1 MVFGF
6 RFARALRARPIAC
19 FCFIGLALAV
29 PLARAASTEPLPLAE
44 ALKIGE
50 KISPRLAA
58 QSAALAATEE
68 LVPRAGELPDPK
80 LRIGVD
86 NLPVNGADRFRY
98 DSDFMTMRKI
108 GVMQDFPNG
117 EKRKLRGERA
127 ARERDLGAANLAA
140 QRAGVQREVALAW
153 LELHFVQQARTPLV
167 ELVGELQLQLDT
179 VSAAIAAGRQN
190 TADALALRGAGVAA
204 QDRVIEQDRTIERA
218 RYALAAWLREDAS
231 RPLAAPP
238 DTARFDHPP
247 TALLADLHEHPELKV
262 YAEREALARTDVAL
276 AANSKKS
283 DWSLEVAY
291 GQRGP
296 AFSNMISVMVSIDL
310 PWEAEKRQDRDLA
323 AKRLLV
329 DQAQAQV
336 EEARRMHEAEL
347 RGFYADWQTAGV
359 RIERFEKLLL
369 PLARERVAAALA
381 AYRGGRGE
389 LGAVLEA
396 RRAETETRL
405 GFVQTQLERA
415 RAWAKLN
422 FLLPHEGQ
430 P

>member
-1 MVFGF
+1 MVFALPG
-6 RFARALRARPIAC
+6 RFARPLVC
-19 FCFIGLALAV
+19 FCFLGLAVATQ
-29 PLARAASTEPLPLAE
+29 LARAAGTEPLPLTE

-50 KISPRLAA
+50 RISPRLAA
-58 QSAALAATEE
+58 QGAALAAANE

-98 DSDFMTMRKI
+98 DADFMTMRKI
-108 GVMQDFPNG
+108 GLMQDFPNA

-127 ARERDLGAANLAA
+127 ALERDVESANLAA
-140 QRAGVQREVALAW
+140 QRAGLRREIALAW
-153 LELHFVQQARTPLV
+153 LELYFAQQARAPLV

-218 RYALAAWLREDAS
+218 RYALAAWLRDEAS
-231 RPLAAPP
+231 RPLANPP
-238 DTARFDHPP
+238 DTSVFDHPP
-247 TALLADLHEHPELKV
+247 AALLANLHEHPEQRI
-262 YAEREALARTDVAL
+262 YAEREALARTDAAL

-323 AKRLLV
+323 AKRLLAE
-329 DQAQAQV
+329 QAQAQA

-359 RIERFEKLLL
+359 RTERFEKLLL

-389 LGAVLEA
+389 LGVVLEA

-405 GFVQTQLERA
+405 GFVQAQLERA

>member
-1 MVFGF
+1 MLFAFPG
-6 RFARALRARPIAC
+6 RFARSLAC
-19 FCFIGLALAV
+19 FCILGLAVAA
-29 PLARAASTEPLPLAE
+29 PLARAAGTEPLPLAE

-50 KISPRLAA
+50 KTSPRLAA
-58 QSAALAATEE
+58 QNAALAAASE
-68 LVPRAGELPDPK
+68 LVPRASELPDPK
-80 LRIGVD
+80 LQVGVD
-86 NLPVNGADRFRY
+86 NLPVNGADRFQY
-98 DSDFMTMRKI
+98 NSDFMTTRKI
-108 GVMQDFPNG
+108 GITQDFPNR
-117 EKRKLRGERA
+117 EKRRLRGERA
-127 ARERDLGAANLAA
+127 ALERDVEAANLAA
-140 QRAGVQREVALAW
+140 QRAGLRREIALAW
-153 LELHFVQQARTPLV
+153 LELYFAQQTRAPLV

-231 RPLAAPP
+231 RPLANPP
-238 DTARFDHPP
+238 DTSVFDHPP
-247 TALLADLHEHPELKV
+247 TALLANLPEHPEQRV
-262 YAEREALARTDVAL
+262 YAEREALARTDAAL

-310 PWEAEKRQDRDLA
+310 PWEAAKRQDRDLA
-323 AKRLLV
+323 AKRLLA
-329 DQAQAQV
+329 DQAQAQT

-359 RIERFEKLLL
+359 RTERFEKLLL

-405 GFVQTQLERA
+405 GFVQTQLDRA

-422 FLLPHEGQ
+422 FLLPHGGQ

>member
-1 MVFGF
+1 MVF
-6 RFARALRARPIAC
+6 ALPGRLARPLVC
-19 FCFIGLALAV
+19 FCFVGLALAA
-29 PLARAASTEPLPLAE
+29 PLARAAGTEPLPLAE

-50 KISPRLAA
+50 KLSPRLSA
-58 QSAALAATEE
+58 QGAALAAANE
-68 LVPRAGELPDPK
+68 LVPRASELPDPK
-80 LRIGVD
+80 LRFGVD
-86 NLPVNGADRFRY
+86 NLPVNGAERFRY

-127 ARERDLGAANLAA
+127 ARERDVEAANLAA
-140 QRAGVQREVALAW
+140 QRAGLQREVALAW
-153 LELHFVQQARTPLV
+153 LELYFAQQARTPLV

-190 TADALALRGAGVAA
+190 TADALALRGAGMAA
-204 QDRVIEQDRTIERA
+204 QDRVIEQDRSIERA

-231 RPLAAPP
+231 RPLAGPP
-238 DTARFDHPP
+238 DASRFDHPP
-247 TALLADLHEHPELKV
+247 AALLDNLHEHPEQRV

-276 AANSKKS
+276 AANSRKP

-310 PWEAEKRQDRDLA
+310 PWEAEKRQNRDFA
-323 AKRLLV
+323 AKRLLAE
-329 DQAQAQV
+329 QAQAQA
-336 EEARRMHEAEL
+336 EEAQRMHEAEL

-381 AYRGGRGE
+381 VYRGGRGE
-389 LGAVLEA
+389 LGMVLEA
-396 RRAETETRL
+396 RRAEAEVRL
-405 GFVQTQLERA
+405 GWVQAQFERA

-422 FLLPHEGQ
+422 FLLPHEVQ

>member
-1 MVFGF
+1 MVF
-6 RFARALRARPIAC
+6 ALPGRLVRPLVS
-19 FCFIGLALAV
+19 FCFIGLALAE

-127 ARERDLGAANLAA
+127 ARERDLEAANLAA

-153 LELHFVQQARTPLV
+153 LELYFAQQARTPLV

-204 QDRVIEQDRTIERA
+204 QDRVIEQDRSIERA

-238 DTARFDHPP
+238 DTGRFDHPP
-247 TALLADLHEHPELKV
+247 TALLANLHEHPEQRI
-262 YAEREALARTDVAL
+262 YAEREALARTDIAL

-323 AKRLLV
+323 AKRLLA

-347 RGFYADWQTAGV
+347 HGLHADWQTAGV

-389 LGAVLEA
+389 LAMVLEA
-396 RRAETETRL
+396 RRAEAEARL
-405 GFVQTQLERA
+405 ASVQAHLEQA

-422 FLLPHEGQ
+422 FLLPHQAQ

>member
-1 MVFGF
+1 MVFALPGRFACPLACFCVFGF
-6 RFARALRARPIAC
+6 
-19 FCFIGLALAV
+19 AV
-29 PLARAASTEPLPLAE
+29 ATPFARAASTEPLPFAE
-44 ALKIGE
+44 ALKTGE
-50 KISPRLAA
+50 KTSPRLAA
-58 QSAALAATEE
+58 QGAALAAATE

-80 LRIGVD
+80 LRVGVD
-86 NLPVNGADRFRY
+86 NLPVNGADRFQY
-98 DSDFMTMRKI
+98 NSDFMTMRKI
-108 GVMQDFPNG
+108 GVMQDFPNA
-117 EKRKLRGERA
+117 EKRRLRGERA
-127 ARERDLGAANLAA
+127 ALERDVEAANLDA
-140 QRAGVQREVALAW
+140 QRAGLRREIALAW
-153 LELHFVQQARTPLV
+153 LELYFAQQARAPLV

-179 VSAAIAAGRQN
+179 VSAAVAAGRQN

-204 QDRVIEQDRTIERA
+204 QDRVIEQDRMIERA
-218 RYALAAWLREDAS
+218 RYMLATWLREDAS
-231 RPLAAPP
+231 RPLANPP
-238 DTARFDHPP
+238 DTGRFDHPP
-247 TALLADLHEHPELKV
+247 TALLDNLHEHPELKA

-323 AKRLLV
+323 AKRLLA
-329 DQAQAQV
+329 DQAQAQA

-359 RIERFEKLLL
+359 RMERFEKLLL

-381 AYRGGRGE
+381 AYRGGRGD
-389 LGAVLEA
+389 LGVVLDA

-405 GFVQTQLERA
+405 GFVQSQLERA
-415 RAWAKLN
+415 RAWARLN

>member
-1 MVFGF
+1 MVFALPG
-6 RFARALRARPIAC
+6 RFARPLVC
-19 FCFIGLALAV
+19 LIGLALAV
-29 PLARAASTEPLPLAE
+29 PLAGAAGTEPLPLAE

-50 KISPRLAA
+50 RISPRLAA
-58 QSAALAATEE
+58 QDAALAAATE
-68 LVPRAGELPDPK
+68 LVPRASELPDPK

-98 DSDFMTMRKI
+98 DADFMTMRKI
-108 GVMQDFPNG
+108 GLMQDFPNG
-117 EKRKLRGERA
+117 EKRRLRGERA
-127 ARERDLGAANLAA
+127 ALERDVEAANLAA
-140 QRAGVQREVALAW
+140 QRAGLRREIAIAW
-153 LELHFVQQARTPLV
+153 LELYFAQQARPPLV

-204 QDRVIEQDRTIERA
+204 QDRVIEQDRAIARA
-218 RYALAAWLREDAS
+218 RYALAAWLRDEAS
-231 RPLAAPP
+231 RPLADPP
-238 DTARFDHPP
+238 DTSAFDHPP
-247 TALLADLHEHPELKV
+247 TALLANLHEHPEQRI
-262 YAEREALARTDVAL
+262 YAEREALARTDAAL

-323 AKRLLV
+323 AKRLLA
-329 DQAQAQV
+329 DQAQAQA
-336 EEARRMHEAEL
+336 EEARRMHEADL

-359 RIERFEKLLL
+359 RAERFETLLL

-405 GFVQTQLERA
+405 GFVQAQLERA

-422 FLLPHEGQ
+422 FLLPHEVQ

>member
-1 MVFGF
+1 MVFARPG
-6 RFARALRARPIAC
+6 RFARPLVC
-19 FCFIGLALAV
+19 LIGLALSA
-29 PLARAASTEPLPLAE
+29 PLAYAASTEPLPLTE

-58 QSAALAATEE
+58 QDAALAAATER
-68 LVPRAGELPDPK
+68 VPRASELPDPK

-98 DSDFMTMRKI
+98 DADFMTMRKI
-108 GVMQDFPNG
+108 GLMQDFPNA
-117 EKRKLRGERA
+117 EKRRLRGERA
-127 ARERDLGAANLAA
+127 ALERDVEAAN
-140 QRAGVQREVALAW
+140 
-153 LELHFVQQARTPLV
+153 
-167 ELVGELQLQLDT
+167 
-179 VSAAIAAGRQN
+179 
-190 TADALALRGAGVAA
+190 VAA
-204 QDRVIEQDRTIERA
+204 QDRVIEQDRTIARA
-218 RYALAAWLREDAS
+218 RYALAAWLRDDAS
-231 RPLAAPP
+231 RPLADPP
-238 DTARFDHPP
+238 DASAFDHPP
-247 TALLADLHEHPELKV
+247 TTLLANLHEHPEQRV
-262 YAEREALARTDVAL
+262 YAEREALARTDAAL

-296 AFSNMISVMVSIDL
+296 AFSNMISVMMSIDL
-310 PWEAEKRQDRDLA
+310 PWEADKRQDRDLA
-323 AKRLLV
+323 AKKLLA
-329 DQAQAQV
+329 DQAQAQA

-359 RIERFEKLLL
+359 RTERFEKLLL

-405 GFVQTQLERA
+405 GFVQAQLERA

-422 FLLPHEGQ
+422 FLLPHEAQ

>member
-1 MVFGF
+1 MVFALPG
-6 RFARALRARPIAC
+6 RFTCPLAC
-19 FCFIGLALAV
+19 FCFIGLAFAG
-29 PLARAASTEPLPLAE
+29 PLAHAGSTEPLPLAE

-50 KISPRLAA
+50 RDSPRLAA
-58 QSAALAATEE
+58 QGAALAAANE

-108 GVMQDFPNG
+108 GVMQDFPNR
-117 EKRKLRGERA
+117 EKRRLRGERA
-127 ARERDLGAANLAA
+127 GLRREI
-140 QRAGVQREVALAW
+140 ALAW
-153 LELHFVQQARTPLV
+153 LELYFTQQARAPLV

-218 RYALAAWLREDAS
+218 RYALTAWLRDEAS
-231 RPLAAPP
+231 RPLADPP
-238 DTARFDHPP
+238 DTRVFDHPP
-247 TALLADLHEHPELKV
+247 AALLANLHEHPEQRI
-262 YAEREALARTDVAL
+262 YAEREALARTDAAL

-283 DWSLEVAY
+283 DWSLELAY

-323 AKRLLV
+323 AKRLLAE
-329 DQAQAQV
+329 QAQAQT

-359 RIERFEKLLL
+359 RTERFEKLLL

-389 LGAVLEA
+389 LGVVLEA

>member
-1 MVFGF
+1 MVFVFPG
-6 RFARALRARPIAC
+6 RFARPLVC
-19 FCFIGLALAV
+19 FCVLSLANATPFAL
-29 PLARAASTEPLPLAE
+29 AASTEPLPFAE

-50 KISPRLAA
+50 KTSPRLAA
-58 QSAALAATEE
+58 QGAALAAATE
-68 LVPRAGELPDPK
+68 LVLRARELPDPK
-80 LRIGVD
+80 LRMGVD

-108 GVMQDFPNG
+108 GVMQDFPNA

-127 ARERDLGAANLAA
+127 ALERDVEAANLDA
-140 QRAGVQREVALAW
+140 QRAGLRREIALAW
-153 LELHFVQQARTPLV
+153 LELYFAQQARAPIV

-190 TADALALRGAGVAA
+190 TADALALRGAGVTA
-204 QDRVIEQDRTIERA
+204 QDRVIEQDRSIDRA
-218 RYALAAWLREDAS
+218 RYMLAAWLREDAS
-231 RPLAAPP
+231 RPLGGLP
-238 DTARFDHPP
+238 DTSRFDHPP
-247 TALLADLHEHPELKV
+247 TALLENLHEHPELKA

-323 AKRLLV
+323 AKKLLA
-329 DQAQAQV
+329 DQAQAQA

-359 RIERFEKLLL
+359 RMERFEKLLL

-389 LGAVLEA
+389 VGVVLEA

-405 GFVQTQLERA
+405 GFVQSRLERA

>member
-1 MVFGF
+1 MVFALPG
-6 RFARALRARPIAC
+6 RFMRPLAC
-19 FCFIGLALAV
+19 FCILGFAVAAPLALAV
-29 PLARAASTEPLPLAE
+29 DMEPLPLAE
-44 ALKIGE
+44 ALRIGE
-50 KISPRLAA
+50 ETSPRLAA
-58 QSAALAATEE
+58 QGAALAAATE
-68 LVPRAGELPDPK
+68 LVPRARELPDPK
-80 LRIGVD
+80 LRVGVD
-86 NLPVNGADRFRY
+86 NLPVNGADRFQY
-98 DSDFMTMRKI
+98 ASDFMTMRKI
-108 GVMQDFPNG
+108 GVMQDFPNA

-127 ARERDLGAANLAA
+127 ALERDVEAANLAA
-140 QRAGVQREVALAW
+140 QRAALRREVALAW
-153 LELHFVQQARTPLV
+153 LELYFAQQSRAPLV

-179 VSAAIAAGRQN
+179 VAAAIAAGRQN
-190 TADALALRGAGVAA
+190 TADAHALRGAGVAA

-218 RYALAAWLREDAS
+218 RYALAAWLRDEAL
-231 RPLAAPP
+231 RPLADPP
-238 DTARFDHPP
+238 DTSAFDHPP
-247 TALLADLHEHPELKV
+247 TALLANLHEHPEQRI
-262 YAEREALARTDVAL
+262 YAEREALARTDAAL
-276 AANSKKS
+276 AANSRKS

-310 PWEAEKRQDRDLA
+310 PWEAAKRQDRDLA
-323 AKRLLV
+323 AKRLLA
-329 DQAQAQV
+329 DQAQAQT

-359 RIERFEKLLL
+359 RTERFEKLLL

-422 FLLPHEGQ
+422 FLLPHGGQ

>member
-1 MVFGF
+1 MVL
-6 RFARALRARPIAC
+6 ALPGRRARPLAR
-19 FCFIGLALAV
+19 FCFICLALAA
-29 PLARAASTEPLPLAE
+29 PFAWPGEGGTLSLAE
-44 ALKIGE
+44 ALKVGE
-50 KISPRLAA
+50 KLSPRLAA
-58 QSAALAATEE
+58 QGAALAAANE
-68 LVPRAGELPDPK
+68 LVPRARELPDPK
-80 LRIGVD
+80 LRIGID
-86 NLPVNGADRFRY
+86 NLPVNGADRFSY
-98 DSDFMTMRKI
+98 DGDFMTMRKI

-127 ARERDLGAANLAA
+127 ARERDVEAANLAA
-140 QRAGVQREVALAW
+140 QRTGLRREVALAW
-153 LELHFVQQARTPLV
+153 VELYFAQQARTPLV
-167 ELVGELQLQLDT
+167 ELVGEVQLQLDT

-190 TADALALRGAGVAA
+190 TADALTLRGAGVAA
-204 QDRVIEQDRTIERA
+204 QDRVIEQDRSVERA

-231 RPLAAPP
+231 RPLAGPP
-238 DTARFDHPP
+238 DTGRFDHPP
-247 TALLADLHEHPELKV
+247 TALLANLHEHPEQRI

-310 PWEAEKRQDRDLA
+310 PWEAEKRQDRDIA
-323 AKRLLV
+323 AKRLLAEQV
-329 DQAQAQV
+329 LAQG
-336 EEARRMHEAEL
+336 EEARRMREAEL
-347 RGFYADWQTAGV
+347 RGIYADWQTAGV

-369 PLARERVAAALA
+369 PLARERVGATLA

-389 LGAVLEA
+389 LGTVLEA

-405 GFVQTQLERA
+405 GSLQAQLERA

-422 FLLPHEGQ
+422 FLLPHEVQ

>member
-1 MVFGF
+1 MVFAFSG
-6 RFARALRARPIAC
+6 RFACSLVC
-19 FCFIGLALAV
+19 LIGLALVV

-50 KISPRLAA
+50 TISPRLAA
-58 QSAALAATEE
+58 QGAALAAATE
-68 LVPRAGELPDPK
+68 LVPRARELPDPK

-117 EKRKLRGERA
+117 EKRRLRGERA
-127 ARERDLGAANLAA
+127 ALERDVETANFDA
-140 QRAGVQREVALAW
+140 QRAGLRREIALAW
-153 LELHFVQQARTPLV
+153 LELYFAQQARAPLV

-179 VSAAIAAGRQN
+179 VSAAIASGRQN

-218 RYALAAWLREDAS
+218 RYALAAWLREDAA
-231 RPLAAPP
+231 RPLADPP
-238 DTARFDHPP
+238 DTGRFDHPP
-247 TALLADLHEHPELKV
+247 TALLDNLHEHPEQRV

-276 AANSKKS
+276 ATNSKKS

-323 AKRLLV
+323 AKRLLAE
-329 DQAQAQV
+329 QAQAQ
-336 EEARRMHEAEL
+336 RR
-347 RGFYADWQTAGV
+347 
-359 RIERFEKLLL
+359 K
-369 PLARERVAAALA
+369 
-381 AYRGGRGE
+381 RGE
-389 LGAVLEA
+389 C
-396 RRAETETRL
+396 TR
-405 GFVQTQLERA
+405 
-415 RAWAKLN
+415 
-422 FLLPHEGQ
+422 PSC
-430 P
+430 

>member
-1 MVFGF
+1 MVF
-6 RFARALRARPIAC
+6 ALPGRLVRPLVC
-19 FCFIGLALAV
+19 FCFLSLAGAG
-29 PLARAASTEPLPLAE
+29 PLARAGGTEPLALAE

-58 QSAALAATEE
+58 QSAALAAANE

-98 DSDFMTMRKI
+98 DADFMTMRKI
-108 GVMQDFPNG
+108 GVMQDFPNA
-117 EKRKLRGERA
+117 EKRRLRGERA
-127 ARERDLGAANLAA
+127 ALERDVEAANLAA
-140 QRAGVQREVALAW
+140 QRAGLRREIALAW
-153 LELHFVQQARTPLV
+153 LELYFAQQARAPLV

-190 TADALALRGAGVAA
+190 TADAFALRGAGVAA
-204 QDRVIEQDRTIERA
+204 QDRVIEQDRTIARA
-218 RYALAAWLREDAS
+218 RYALAAWLRDEAS
-231 RPLAAPP
+231 RPLANPP
-238 DTARFDHPP
+238 DTSVFDHPP
-247 TALLADLHEHPELKV
+247 TALLANLHEHPELKA
-262 YAEREALARTDVAL
+262 YAEREALARTDAAL

-323 AKRLLV
+323 AKRLLAE
-329 DQAQAQV
+329 QAQAQT

-359 RIERFEKLLL
+359 RTERFEKLLL

-389 LGAVLEA
+389 LGVVLEA

-405 GFVQTQLERA
+405 GFVQAQLERA
-415 RAWAKLN
+415 RGWAKLN
-422 FLLPHEGQ
+422 FLLPHEAQ

>member
-1 MVFGF
+1 MVFALPG
-6 RFARALRARPIAC
+6 RFALSLFCLC
-19 FCFIGLALAV
+19 FLSVAV
-29 PLARAASTEPLPLAE
+29 AAPSARAAGMEPLPFAE

-50 KISPRLAA
+50 TISPRLAA
-58 QSAALAATEE
+58 QSAALAAATE

-98 DSDFMTMRKI
+98 DADFMTMRKI
-108 GVMQDFPNG
+108 GLMQDFPNR
-117 EKRKLRGERA
+117 EKRRLRGERA
-127 ARERDLGAANLAA
+127 ALERDVEAANLAA
-140 QRAGVQREVALAW
+140 QRAGLRREIALAW
-153 LELHFVQQARTPLV
+153 LELYFAQQARAPLV

-218 RYALAAWLREDAS
+218 RYALAAWLRDEAS
-231 RPLAAPP
+231 RPLANPP
-238 DTARFDHPP
+238 DTSVFDHPP
-247 TALLADLHEHPELKV
+247 TALLANLHEHPEQRV
-262 YAEREALARTDVAL
+262 YAEREALARTDAAL

-323 AKRLLV
+323 AKRHLAE
-329 DQAQAQV
+329 QAQAQS

-347 RGFYADWQTAGV
+347 LGFYADWQTAGV
-359 RIERFEKLLL
+359 RTERFEKLLL

-381 AYRGGRGE
+381 VYRGGRGE

-422 FLLPHEGQ
+422 FLLPHGGQ

>member
-1 MVFGF
+1 MVSALPG
-6 RFARALRARPIAC
+6 RFMRPLAC
-19 FCFIGLALAV
+19 FCILGFAVAAPLALAV
-29 PLARAASTEPLPLAE
+29 DMEPLPLAE
-44 ALKIGE
+44 ALRIGE
-50 KISPRLAA
+50 ETSPRLAA
-58 QSAALAATEE
+58 QGAALAAATE
-68 LVPRAGELPDPK
+68 LVPRARELPDPK
-80 LRIGVD
+80 LRVGVD
-86 NLPVNGADRFRY
+86 NLPVNGADRFQY
-98 DSDFMTMRKI
+98 ASDFMTMRKI
-108 GVMQDFPNG
+108 GVMQDFPNA

-127 ARERDLGAANLAA
+127 ALERDVEAANLAA
-140 QRAGVQREVALAW
+140 QRAALRREVALAW
-153 LELHFVQQARTPLV
+153 LELYFAQQSRAPLV

-179 VSAAIAAGRQN
+179 VAAAIAAGRQN
-190 TADALALRGAGVAA
+190 TADAHALRGAGVAA

-218 RYALAAWLREDAS
+218 RYALAAWLRDEAS
-231 RPLAAPP
+231 RPLADPP
-238 DTARFDHPP
+238 DTSAFDHPP
-247 TALLADLHEHPELKV
+247 TALLANLHEHPEQRI
-262 YAEREALARTDVAL
+262 YAEREALARTDAAL
-276 AANSKKS
+276 AANSRKS

-310 PWEAEKRQDRDLA
+310 PWEAAKRQDRDLA
-323 AKRLLV
+323 AKRLLA
-329 DQAQAQV
+329 DQAQAQT

-359 RIERFEKLLL
+359 RTERFEKLLL

-422 FLLPHEGQ
+422 FLLPHGGQ

>member
-1 MVFGF
+1 MSC
-6 RFARALRARPIAC
+6 ALPGRLARPLVC
-19 FCFIGLALAV
+19 FCSIGLALAA
-29 PLARAASTEPLPLAE
+29 PFAHSAGTEPLPLAE
-44 ALKIGE
+44 AQRIGE
-50 KISPRLAA
+50 KISPRLVA
-58 QSAALAATEE
+58 QGAALAAATE
-68 LVPRAGELPDPK
+68 LVPRARELPDPK
-80 LRIGVD
+80 LRIGIE
-86 NLPVNGADRFRY
+86 NLPVNGADRFEY
-98 DSDFMTMRKI
+98 NTDSMTMRRI
-108 GVMQDFPNG
+108 GVMQDFPNA
-117 EKRKLRGERA
+117 EKRRLRGERA
-127 ARERDLGAANLAA
+127 ALERDVEAANLDA
-140 QRAGVQREVALAW
+140 QRAGLRREIALAW
-153 LELHFVQQARTPLV
+153 LELYFAQQARAPLV

-218 RYALAAWLREDAS
+218 RYTLAAWLPEDAS
-231 RPLAAPP
+231 RPLGDPP
-238 DTARFDHPP
+238 DTGKFDHPP
-247 TALLADLHEHPELKV
+247 TALLANLHEHPELKT

-276 AANSKKS
+276 ARNSKKS

-310 PWEAEKRQDRDLA
+310 PWEAEKRQDRDFA
-323 AKRLLV
+323 AKKLLA
-329 DQAQAQV
+329 DQAQAQT

-359 RIERFEKLLL
+359 RIGRFEKLLL

-389 LGAVLEA
+389 LGTVLEA

-405 GFVQTQLERA
+405 GFVQSQLERA
-415 RAWAKLN
+415 RAWARLN
-422 FLLPHEGQ
+422 FLLPHEAQ

>member
-1 MVFGF
+1 MVFAFSG
-6 RFARALRARPIAC
+6 RLVRSLAC
-19 FCFIGLALAV
+19 FCILGLAVAA
-29 PLARAASTEPLPLAE
+29 PSARAASTEPLPLAE

-50 KISPRLAA
+50 EISPRLAA
-58 QSAALAATEE
+58 QGAALAAATE
-68 LVPRAGELPDPK
+68 LVPRARELPDPK
-80 LRIGVD
+80 LRIGVE

-98 DSDFMTMRKI
+98 DADFMTMRKI
-108 GVMQDFPNG
+108 GLMQDFPNG
-117 EKRKLRGERA
+117 EKRRLRGERA
-127 ARERDLGAANLAA
+127 ALERDVEAANLGA
-140 QRAGVQREVALAW
+140 QRAGLRREIALTW
-153 LELHFVQQARTPLV
+153 LELYFAQQARAPLV

-218 RYALAAWLREDAS
+218 RYALAAWLRDDAS
-231 RPLAAPP
+231 RPLANPP
-238 DTARFDHPP
+238 DTSVFDHPP
-247 TALLADLHEHPELKV
+247 TALLANLHEHPEQRI
-262 YAEREALARTDVAL
+262 YAEREALARTDAAL

-323 AKRLLV
+323 AKRLLAE
-329 DQAQAQV
+329 QAQAQT

-347 RGFYADWQTAGV
+347 RGVYADWQTAGV
-359 RIERFEKLLL
+359 RTERFEKLLL
-369 PLARERVAAALA
+369 TLARERVAAALA

-389 LGAVLEA
+389 LGVVLEA

-422 FLLPHEGQ
+422 FLLPHEAQ

>member
-1 MVFGF
+1 MVLAFPGHLA
-6 RFARALRARPIAC
+6 RPLACLCVLGLAVAAPSARA
-19 FCFIGLALAV
+19 G
-29 PLARAASTEPLPLAE
+29 TDPLPLAE

-50 KISPRLAA
+50 KVSPRLAA
-58 QSAALAATEE
+58 QGAALAAATE
-68 LVPRAGELPDPK
+68 LVPRASELPDPK
-80 LRIGVD
+80 LRVGVD
-86 NLPVNGADRFRY
+86 NLPVNGADRYRY
-98 DSDFMTMRKI
+98 DSDFMTMSKI
-108 GVMQDFPNG
+108 GVMQDFPNA
-117 EKRKLRGERA
+117 EKRTL
-127 ARERDLGAANLAA
+127 
-140 QRAGVQREVALAW
+140 REVALAW
-153 LELHFVQQARTPLV
+153 LELYFARQARTPLV
-167 ELVGELQLQLDT
+167 ELVGEMQLQLDT

-231 RPLAAPP
+231 RPLADPP
-238 DTARFDHPP
+238 DTGRFDHPP
-247 TALLADLHEHPELKV
+247 TALLDNLHEHPEQRV

-276 AANSKKS
+276 ATNSRKS

-323 AKRLLV
+323 AKRLLA
-329 DQAQAQV
+329 DQAQAQA

-359 RIERFEKLLL
+359 RMERFEKLLL

-389 LGAVLEA
+389 LGVVLEA
-396 RRAETETRL
+396 RRAETE
-405 GFVQTQLERA
+405 A
-415 RAWAKLN
+415 
-422 FLLPHEGQ
+422 
-430 P
+430 

>member
-1 MVFGF
+1 MVSASPG
-6 RFARALRARPIAC
+6 RLARSLVCLCSISLTLAAPI
-19 FCFIGLALAV
+19 
-29 PLARAASTEPLPLAE
+29 ARAASTEPLALPE

-58 QSAALAATEE
+58 QSAALAAARE

-80 LRIGVD
+80 LRIGLE

-98 DSDFMTMRKI
+98 DADFMTMRRI
-108 GVMQDFPNG
+108 GLVQDFPNG

-127 ARERDLGAANLAA
+127 ARERDVEASNFAA
-140 QRAGVQREVALAW
+140 QRAILQREIVLAW
-153 LELHFVQQARTPLV
+153 LELYFAQQARTPLV

-179 VSAAIAAGRQN
+179 VSAAVAAGRQN

-204 QDRVIEQDRTIERA
+204 QDRVIEQDRSIERA
-218 RYALAAWLREDAS
+218 RYALAAWLRDDAS
-231 RPLAAPP
+231 RPLAGPP
-238 DTARFDHPP
+238 DTSRFDHPP
-247 TALLADLHEHPELKV
+247 TELLANLHEHPDQRV
-262 YAEREALARTDVAL
+262 YIEREALARTDVAL
-276 AANSKKS
+276 AVNSKKS
-283 DWSLEVAY
+283 DWSLEVLY

-296 AFSNMISVMVSIDL
+296 AFGNMISVMVSIDL

-323 AKRLLV
+323 AKRLLA

-347 RGFYADWQTAGV
+347 RGLYADWQTAGV
-359 RIERFEKLLL
+359 RVERFEKLLR
-369 PLARERVAAALA
+369 PLAQERVAAALA
-381 AYRGGRGE
+381 AYRGGRGD
-389 LGAVLEA
+389 LAMVLEA
-396 RRAETETRL
+396 RRAAAEARL
-405 GFVQTQLERA
+405 ASVQAQLERA

-422 FLLPHEGQ
+422 FLLPHEVQ

>member
-1 MVFGF
+1 MVLASPG
-6 RFARALRARPIAC
+6 RLARSLIC
-19 FCFIGLALAV
+19 SCLGLALAAT
-29 PLARAASTEPLPLAE
+29 LAHAAGTEPLPLAE

-58 QSAALAATEE
+58 QGAALAAANE

-80 LRIGVD
+80 LRFGVD
-86 NLPVNGADRFRY
+86 NLPVNGADRLRY

-108 GVMQDFPNG
+108 GVMQDFPNE

-127 ARERDLGAANLAA
+127 ARERDVEAANLAA
-140 QRAGVQREVALAW
+140 QRAGLQREIALAW
-153 LELHFVQQARTPLV
+153 LDLYFAQQARAPLT
-167 ELVGELQLQLDT
+167 ELVKDLQLQLDT
-179 VSAAIAAGRQN
+179 VSAAIASGRQ
-190 TADALALRGAGVAA
+190 TTGDALGLRSAVEAA
-204 QDRVIEQDRTIERA
+204 QDRVIEQDRSIERA

-231 RPLAAPP
+231 RPLADPP

-247 TALLADLHEHPELKV
+247 TALLANLHEHPELRA
-262 YAEREALARTDVAL
+262 YAEREALTRTDIAL

-283 DWSLEVAY
+283 DWSLEFAY

-296 AFSNMISVMVSIDL
+296 AFTNMISLMVSIDL
-310 PWEAEKRQDRDLA
+310 PWEAEKRQDRDIA
-323 AKRLLV
+323 AKRLLAE
-329 DQAQAQV
+329 QAQAQA
-336 EEARRMHEAEL
+336 EEAQRMHEAEL
-347 RGFYADWQTAGV
+347 RGFNADWQTANV

-369 PLARERVAAALA
+369 PLARDRVSAALA

-389 LGAVLEA
+389 LAMALDA

-405 GFVQTQLERA
+405 ASLQARLERA
-415 RAWAKLN
+415 RAWARLN
-422 FLLPHEGQ
+422 FLLPNEVQ

>member
-1 MVFGF
+1 MVFALLG
-6 RFARALRARPIAC
+6 RFGRPLVC
-19 FCFIGLALAV
+19 LVCLAV
-29 PLARAASTEPLPLAE
+29 AAPFAWAAEGGTLSLAE

-50 KISPRLAA
+50 KTSPRLAA
-58 QSAALAATEE
+58 QGAALAAARE
-68 LVPRAGELPDPK
+68 LVARAGELPDPK
-80 LRIGVD
+80 LRIGVE

-98 DSDFMTMRKI
+98 DVDPGTMRRI
-108 GVMQDFPNG
+108 GIVQDFPNG

-127 ARERDLGAANLAA
+127 ARERDVEVSNLAA
-140 QRAGVQREVALAW
+140 QRSGVQREIALAW
-153 LELHFVQQARTPLV
+153 FELYFAQQARTPLV

-179 VSAAIAAGRQN
+179 VSAAIAAGRQS
-190 TADALALRGAGVAA
+190 TGDALALRGAAVAA
-204 QDRVIEQDRTIERA
+204 QDRVIEQDRSIERA

-231 RPLAAPP
+231 RPLAGPP

-247 TALLADLHEHPELKV
+247 SALLTNLHEHPDQRV

-276 AANSKKS
+276 AANSKKP
-283 DWSLEVAY
+283 DWSLEVLY

-296 AFSNMISVMVSIDL
+296 AFDNMISVMVSFDL
-310 PWEAEKRQDRDLA
+310 PWEAGKRQDRDIA
-323 AKRLLV
+323 AKRLLAE
-329 DQAQAQV
+329 QALAQV

-347 RGFYADWQTAGV
+347 RGLYADWQTAGV
-359 RIERFEKLLL
+359 RIGRFEELLL
-369 PLARERVAAALA
+369 PLARQRVSAVLA

-389 LGAVLEA
+389 LGMVLEA
-396 RRAETETRL
+396 RRAEAEARL
-405 GFVQTQLERA
+405 ASVQVQLERA